1 MLAQR
6 VGFLGVKIA
15 VHAGPHNA
23 LNYAPILIFC
33 ISIASSDQG
42 AEDIVARYLISM
54 VVVEILMAC

>member
-42 AEDIVARYLISM
+42 GRRYRRPIFDIDGG
-54 VVVEILMAC
+54 C